1 MGITKVDLRGL
12 EPGSQGW
19 DDARAAATASMVEHG
34 FVVVAH
40 DALGPELRQALFGPE
55 LRRAAFGSGKP
66 LVFGWVPSEAE
77 QQAVVPLPLD
87 SSGDN
92 APASWECPRALESGD
107 DSGGVRDFG
116 NLIWPE
122 GNQVLCDTL
131 AASAKNMLKLEQIVE
146 TMILEGLGVQE
157 EHIGAHLGELSYGMR
172 LSRYGALAEPEPQ
185 VDMSMAAH
193 HDSSM
198 ITTIVQHE
206 VEGLEVQAK
215 DGTWLTVPPETDT
228 FTFVAGELFT
238 VRPNDTSQNFHYS
251 SYRLPYDYVH
261 RSLTPC
267 MHGDGSRMQVL
278 TNGRVPP
285 CVHRVRTT
293 TNRER
298 YSLMFGSKGK
308 ESGMVSPMEEL
319 VDANHPLMYN
329 TCNNDEYAKFRLSEE
344 SRKVDDP
351 LKAFCG
357 VAVI

>member
-238 VRPNDTSQNFHYS
+238 V
-251 SYRLPYDYVH
+251 
-261 RSLTPC
+261 
-267 MHGDGSRMQVL
+267 L